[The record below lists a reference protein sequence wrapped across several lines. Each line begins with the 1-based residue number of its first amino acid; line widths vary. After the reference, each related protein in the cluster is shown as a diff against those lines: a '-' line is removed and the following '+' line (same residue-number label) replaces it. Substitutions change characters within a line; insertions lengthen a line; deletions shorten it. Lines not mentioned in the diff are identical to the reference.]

1 MNGKMKL
8 ILVMILL
15 AGLVCILPVSATG
28 HAQVIKFVEKR
39 LNCYPDNNCVPK
51 YSIPPNAAVGSL
63 MYQDSKFVFNGH
75 GLPPETEFTLI
86 EEPWGILPPQQQIGT
101 GISDKNGNILIKGG
115 ATSLTYTPWFIGGFN
130 GQIGAYVWL
139 VPTNDMVEGV
149 LPWWDWNPKHYLFA
163 QELISP
169 P

>member
-15 AGLVCILPVSATG
+15 AGLVCIIPVSATG

-51 YSIPPNAAVGSL
+51 WNTPPNAAFGSL
-63 MYQDSKFVFNGH
+63 MYQESKFVFNGH
-75 GLPPETEFTLI
+75 GLPPETDYTLI
-86 EEPWGILPPQQQIGT
+86 QNAWYLPRLEP
-101 GISDKNGNILIKGG
+101 ISEGKTDKNGNIHIKGS
-115 ATSLTYTPWFIGGFN
+115 ATSLTYLPWDAAKFN

-139 VPTNDMVEGV
+139 VPTNEWAVVDV
-149 LPWWDWNPKHYLFA
+149 WHWNPEHYLFA
-163 QELISP
+163 QELILP